1 MLPTS
6 WIEKY
11 RPVKINEIITQDTE
25 FFNNI
30 VATKSMPHLLIY
42 GNPGIGKTSSI
53 LCLCNELYSPRM
65 IKSCVLE
72 LNASDERGI
81 NVVRDKIIWFAKITL
96 PTKDPKFPS
105 PDFKIIILDEADA
118 MTKEAQSALRRVM
131 EETTNITRFV
141 FICNNVHKIT
151 EPLQSRCVKIKFK
164 DIEKNNCIEKL
175 QFIAENENLNINID
189 SLETISTL
197 CNGDLRKSILFLQN
211 IKFIKTHITDLTPEK
226 IYNIFKHIT
235 QNELNNYIE
244 NIKNAED
251 ALNTTISVLKNG
263 YVINSVLIESLNYIL
278 NLEMD
283 DIKKSNLIFTIGEL
297 EYILNDGG
305 SEFIVLL
312 KLFSLFIGI
321 KE

>member
-1 MLPTS
+1 MLPLS

-11 RPVKINEIITQDTE
+11 RPVKINEIITQDIE

-30 VATKSMPHLLIY
+30 IETKSMPHLLIY

-53 LCLCNELYSPRM
+53 LCLCNELYSPRV

-164 DIEKNNCIEKL
+164 DIEKHNSIEKL
-175 QFIAENENLNINID
+175 KNISENEKLNISIE
-189 SLETISTL
+189 SLETITKL

-211 IKFIKTHITDLTPEK
+211 IKFIKVHITELTPKK
-226 IYNIFKHIT
+226 IHNIFKYIT
-235 QNELNNYIE
+235 SEELQYYVK
-244 NIKNAED
+244 NINNAED
-251 ALNTTISVLKNG
+251 ALNITNDILKNG
-263 YVINSVLIESLNYIL
+263 YVINSILTESLNYIL
-278 NLEMD
+278 NLN
-283 DIKKSNLIFTIGEL
+283 INNNKKSNIIFTIGEL
-297 EYILNDGG
+297 EFILNDGG

-312 KLFSLFIGI
+312 KLFTLFIKI
-321 KE
+321 QE